1 MSKQVALVVGASGI
15 IGNAVVETLASDPQ
29 WQVRALRTTAVSNVA
44 TIDCDL
50 TDPAGVALAL
60 QAAGDTTHVFYAA
73 YRPEANAHREAAVN
87 TAMLQAVLQGLQA
100 VGAPLERVVHFQG
113 AKVYGPHL
121 GPAVAPFYEDDPRH
135 LAPNFYYDQED
146 LLRKYAKRGDFD
158 WSILRPDAVIG
169 DTGGNPMNI
178 AMVIG
183 AFAALSKQAGLPLRF
198 PGSMTT
204 YRNVLGQ
211 LTDSHWLGRA
221 SLWAATSANARNQ
234 AFNLVGEPFRWER
247 IWQQVGAALHMEVGP
262 PQPMSL
268 ASAMSGKSAQWQ
280 ELAAAHELQRVPYE
294 KLINWGFGDAVFNI
308 PFDMVSDM
316 GKIRRAGFTESVD
329 TGQALIAALA
339 SLRAKGLLPQLEASV
354 DRSYTRATKHCRAKS
369 R

>member
-1 MSKQVALVVGASGI
+1 MSRHVALVVGASGI
-15 IGNAVVETLASDPQ
+15 IGNAVVETLAGAPQ
-29 WQVRALRTTAVSNVA
+29 WRVRALRATTVPGVDA
-44 TIDCDL
+44 IDGDL
-50 TDPAGVALAL
+50 LDAPAMALAL
-60 QAAGDTTHVFYAA
+60 RAAADTTHVFYAA
-73 YRPEANAHREAAVN
+73 YRPEAHSQREADVN
-87 TAMLQAVLQGLQA
+87 TAMLRAVLDGLLA

-146 LLRKYAKRGDFD
+146 VLRRHAGRGDFD

-169 DTGGNPMNI
+169 AIGGNPMNI

-198 PGSMTT
+198 PGAMTT

-211 LTDSHWLGRA
+211 LTDARWLGRA
-221 SLWAATSANARNQ
+221 SLWAATSANAKNE

-247 IWQQVGAALHMEVGP
+247 IWHKVGAALQMEVAA
-262 PQPMSL
+262 PQPMVL
-268 ASAMSGKSAQWQ
+268 AAAMADKAPQWRQ
-280 ELAAAHELQRVPYE
+280 LAAAHDLQPIPYE
-294 KLINWGFGDAVFNI
+294 RLVNWRFGDAVFNI

-316 GKIRRAGFTESVD
+316 GKIRRAGFTEAVD
-329 TGQALIAALA
+329 TERMLIEALA
-339 SLRAKGLLPQLEASV
+339 SLSARRLLP
-354 DRSYTRATKHCRAKS
+354 
-369 R
+369 

>member
-1 MSKQVALVVGASGI
+1 MSEQIALVVGASGI
-15 IGNAVVETLASDPQ
+15 IGNAVVETLAGAPQ
-29 WQVRALRTTAVSNVA
+29 WTVRALRTTAVRDVA

-50 TDPAGVALAL
+50 TDAAGVALAL
-60 QAAGDTTHVFYAA
+60 QAASDTTHVFYAA
-73 YRPEANAHREAAVN
+73 YRPEANARREAEVN

-121 GPAVAPFYEDDPRH
+121 GAAVAPFYEDDPRH
-135 LAPNFYYDQED
+135 LAANFYYDQED
-146 LLRKYAKRGDFD
+146 LLRKYADRGDFD

-169 DTGGNPMNI
+169 DIGGNPMNI
-178 AMVIG
+178 ALVIG
-183 AFAALSKQAGLPLRF
+183 AFAALSRQAGLPLRF

-221 SLWAATSANARNQ
+221 SLWAATNANASNQ

-247 IWQQVGAALHMEVGP
+247 IWQQVGAALQMEVAA

-268 ASAMSGKSAQWQ
+268 ANTMSEKSAQWQ
-280 ELAAAHELQRVPYE
+280 QLVAAHSLQPVPYE

-316 GKIRRAGFTESVD
+316 GKIRRAGFTEAVD
-329 TGQALIAALA
+329 TGQKLIDALA
-339 SLRAKGLLPQLEASV
+339 SLRLKGLLPQL
-354 DRSYTRATKHCRAKS
+354 AKMEDQP
-369 R
+369 